1 MGAICM
7 RPFFPP
13 EATGWQWLSHLPL
26 VHTGNRG
33 LSSWFC
39 HAGERGAKRKRGNV
53 TPGMQGASPSAGD
66 PLWDSSS
73 RTRNLHAAPAR
84 IFGGPSVLH
93 SDCDL
98 QNAGFHR
105 GSVKRQPSTKWL
117 LGPRSRELD
126 TGGPTTAPHFASGG
140 VPL

>member
-1 MGAICM
+1 
-7 RPFFPP
+7 
-13 EATGWQWLSHLPL
+13 
-26 VHTGNRG
+26 
-33 LSSWFC
+33 
-39 HAGERGAKRKRGNV
+39 
-53 TPGMQGASPSAGD
+53 MQGAAPSAGD

-98 QNAGFHR
+98 QNAGFHM
-105 GSVKRQPSTKWL
+105 GSVKRQPGTEWL

-126 TGGPTTAPHFASGG
+126 TGGPTTALHFASGG
-140 VPL
+140 KGPERWSSSVITVFEFTLSGRV